1 MKRVLIAAA
10 VSLLALAACNREPV
24 VPDAGSLDVRFT
36 SNIENTFTVKGLDPL
51 AEGKTVRI
59 LAGAPISKSTDAL
72 AASGGKL
79 TPETAIKWKE
89 NQTDKTTFVG
99 LYPSHGETSATISAY
114 KLAEEGGD
122 QDFEY
127 HNNFLVALAKDVTP
141 GETVNLAFKH
151 PFVKLVINIDN
162 QLSGTPAVEMVTV
175 SDVYTE
181 ANLVLDAG
189 TIVPSSAKGSVKA
202 TKNATSGKFEA
213 IIMPQSDAK
222 PVIKLAVGTLAFTFK
237 INTATIFVAGK
248 SYTASLILKDTTPPD
263 GDPVSFGFTVTD
275 WEEETTPLEAT
286 EVVDQWSVVGDV
298 TGGWDNDLVMVESAP
313 GILVATINYHDGDE
327 FKLRL
332 NASWDLSAGL
342 KDGVAYVGD
351 TNWDG
356 HLDSTS
362 NNIKLQSAGVYDLT
376 FKPEGWV
383 FTATKAGDL
392 P

>member
-10 VSLLALAACNREPV
+10 ASLLALAACNREPV

-51 AEGKTVRI
+51 ADGKTVRI
-59 LAGAPISKSTDAL
+59 LAGAPISKSADAV
-72 AASGGKL
+72 AASGKL

-89 NQTDKTTFVG
+89 DQADKTTFVG
-99 LYPSHGETSATISAY
+99 LYPSHGETSATISGY
-114 KLAEEGGD
+114 KLAEEGGA

-127 HNNFLVALAKDVTP
+127 HNNFLVAIAKDVTP
-141 GETVNLAFKH
+141 GQTVNLAFKH
-151 PFVKLVINIDN
+151 PFVKLVVNIDN
-162 QLSGTPAVEMVTV
+162 QLSGTPAVDAVTV
-175 SDVYTE
+175 SDVFTE
-181 ANLVLDAG
+181 ATLVLDAG
-189 TIVPSSAKGSVKA
+189 TIVPAQTKGSVKA

-213 IIMPQSDAK
+213 IIMPQDDAK
-222 PVIKLAVGTLAFTFK
+222 PIIRLDVGTLSFTFK
-237 INTATIFVAGK
+237 INTPTTFVGGK

-275 WEEETTPLEAT
+275 WEEETTPLVAT
-286 EVVDQWSVVGDV
+286 EVVDQWSIVGTV
-298 TGGWDNDLVMVESAP
+298 TGGWDNDLVMVEGSTP
-313 GILVATINYHDGDE
+313 GILEAIINYHDGDE

-332 NASWDLSAGL
+332 NGSWDISAGL

-351 TNWDG
+351 SNWDG

-376 FKPEGWV
+376 FNPVGWV
-383 FTATKAGDL
+383 FTATRTGDL